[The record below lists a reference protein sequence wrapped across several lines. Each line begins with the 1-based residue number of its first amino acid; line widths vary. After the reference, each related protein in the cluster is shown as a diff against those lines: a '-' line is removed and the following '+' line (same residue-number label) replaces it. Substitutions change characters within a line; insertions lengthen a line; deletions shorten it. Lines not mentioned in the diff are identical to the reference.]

1 MLAFLSLFDHRTRH
15 IAILYYMMRTEKLLG
30 RIRSRGILGTVNLDA
45 ACEDILRHPAVV
57 YECITQEEVTAMFYA
72 YVEGGTLA
80 RALRAL
86 HPDITVAYVDST
98 TSLTGPYAC
107 SDAVQAIVVDFLQR
121 VFERM
126 DRTMMRR
133 VRLCVR
139 EEEVAA

>member
-30 RIRSRGILGTVNLDA
+30 RIRSRGILGTVNLDE
-45 ACEDILRHPAVV
+45 ACEDILRHLAV

-98 TSLTGPYAC
+98 MSLIGPYAC

-121 VFERM
+121 FFERM
-126 DRTMMRR
+126 DRTMTRHR
-133 VRLCVR
+133 PLVR
-139 EEEVAA
+139 A